1 MNSRA
6 NQVLDK
12 STDPPLFESHRAR
25 GGRRSLALLSG
36 LVVVWGLLM
45 RQFGG
50 GDVYAVMGPFAL
62 VVVGVVQLVRRS
74 AFSTWFRPELR
85 TVAIGVALG
94 VGMTVATYP
103 LFRLAVSI
111 VPTLNGSV
119 AALYRDADATSL
131 RAMAWVSILVL
142 AEELLWRGALLEA
155 LENRMAEPLAFALSV
170 LTYALA
176 QLGSGSWIVFALA
189 IVCGTVW
196 TFARRFT
203 GSLVTSTVS
212 HLIWTECVIL
222 IFPVT

>member
-1 MNSRA
+1 
-6 NQVLDK
+6 
-12 STDPPLFESHRAR
+12 
-25 GGRRSLALLSG
+25 
-36 LVVVWGLLM
+36 
-45 RQFGG
+45 
-50 GDVYAVMGPFAL
+50 
-62 VVVGVVQLVRRS
+62 
-74 AFSTWFRPELR
+74 
-85 TVAIGVALG
+85 
-94 VGMTVATYP
+94 MTLATYP

-111 VPTLNGSV
+111 VPALNGSV
-119 AALYRDADATSL
+119 AALYRDADATSV
-131 RAMAWVSILVL
+131 RAMAWVSVLVL

-212 HLIWTECVIL
+212 SGPSASSSSFRSRSRGGAVHARRVLPSSAHADAQIARQSRRPFGCNARSLRRRATAKSTNALTRPDACLPSVCTTCTGISAAS
-222 IFPVT
+222 